1 MEARA
6 TRMEETRRLLHLVEE
21 EEREEDWV
29 DRLLMRCPN
38 WVDRLLMRCPNWVDR
53 LLLRCPDNPIIFDPE
68 FRCSCFT
75 LFFGLVFIYWW
86 VVWIIWKGKDSVFS

>member
-38 WVDRLLMRCPNWVDR
+38 WVDRLLD
-53 LLLRCPDNPIIFDPE
+53 RCPDNPIIFDPE

>member
-21 EEREEDWV
+21 EQEQLDWV

-38 WVDRLLMRCPNWVDR
+38 WVDRMLLS
-53 LLLRCPDNPIIFDPE
+53 CPDNPMIFDPE
-68 FRCSCFT
+68 FRCSCFS
-75 LFFGLVFIYWW
+75 LFFGLVFVYWW
-86 VVWIIWKGKDSVFS
+86 MVLIIKKGKDTVFS

>member
-29 DRLLMRCPN
+29 DRLIMRCPN
-38 WVDRLLMRCPNWVDR
+38 WVDRLLD
-53 LLLRCPDNPIIFDPE
+53 RCPDNPIVFDPE

>member
-6 TRMEETRRLLHLVEE
+6 TRMEERRRLLHHVEEE

-38 WVDRLLMRCPNWVDR
+38 WVDRLLMRYPV
-53 LLLRCPDNPIIFDPE
+53 NPIIFNPE
-68 FRCSCFT
+68 FLFFCFAF
-75 LFFGLVFIYWW
+75 FFGLAFIYWW
-86 VVWIIWKGKDSVFS
+86 GVWIIKKGKDSVFS

>member
-6 TRMEETRRLLHLVEE
+6 TRMEERRRLLHHVEEE

-38 WVDRLLMRCPNWVDR
+38 WVDRLLD
-53 LLLRCPDNPIIFDPE
+53 RCPDNPIVFDPE

-86 VVWIIWKGKDSVFS
+86 VAWIIWNGKDSVFS

>member
-38 WVDRLLMRCPNWVDR
+38 WVDRLLD
-53 LLLRCPDNPIIFDPE
+53 RCPDNPIVFDPE

-86 VVWIIWKGKDSVFS
+86 MVWIIKYGKDSVFS

>member
-6 TRMEETRRLLHLVEE
+6 TRMEERRRLLYHVEE

-38 WVDRLLMRCPNWVDR
+38 WVDRLLD
-53 LLLRCPDNPIIFDPE
+53 RCPDNPIVFDPE

>member
-21 EEREEDWV
+21 EEREEDWL

-38 WVDRLLMRCPNWVDR
+38 WVDRLLD
-53 LLLRCPDNPIIFDPE
+53 RCPDNPIVFDPE

>member
-6 TRMEETRRLLHLVEE
+6 TRMEETRRLLHFVEE
-21 EEREEDWV
+21 EEEEQLDWV

-38 WVDRLLMRCPNWVDR
+38 WVDRLLD
-53 LLLRCPDNPIIFDPE
+53 RCPDNPIVFDPE

>member
-6 TRMEETRRLLHLVEE
+6 TRMEETRRLLHHVEE

-38 WVDRLLMRCPNWVDR
+38 WVDRLLD
-53 LLLRCPDNPIIFDPE
+53 RCPDNPIVFDPE

>member
-38 WVDRLLMRCPNWVDR
+38 WVDRLLD
-53 LLLRCPDNPIIFDPE
+53 RCPDNPIVFDPE